1 MIKVLPAHIATEML
15 RKKRKDRLKAML
27 ESEINYDNNNNN
39 NNTKKSPRKSKSP
52 DKETGGLLAS
62 QNNRKLSVSFLFN
75 KSESNLIDKKAS
87 QTLKPQESTGS
98 KTPFVDKQTRPKATG
113 FHDLH
118 IKSHSNVSILYAD
131 IVNFTPLA
139 DKFEPPELV
148 NILNKLFSEFDQKA
162 DVSLDILI
170 KIWICFV
177 RLKFTAE

>member
-27 ESEINYDNNNNN
+27 ETEISYENNS
-39 NNTKKSPRKSKSP
+39 KKNP
-52 DKETGGLLAS
+52 GLLAS
-62 QNNRKLSVSFLFN
+62 QNNRKLSVNFLFN
-75 KSESNLIDKKAS
+75 KSESNLVDKKAS
-87 QTLKPQESTGS
+87 QTLKSHETAT
-98 KTPFVDKQTRPKATG
+98 KPFVDKQSRPKATG

-162 DVSLDILI
+162 DVTLFKLI
-170 KIWICFV
+170 
-177 RLKFTAE
+177 

>member
-27 ESEINYDNNNNN
+27 DTEISYDND
-39 NNTKKSPRKSKSP
+39 KKDTRLNKSNPKAADSLNRKVS
-52 DKETGGLLAS
+52 TVNFLAS
-62 QNNRKLSVSFLFN
+62 N
-75 KSESNLIDKKAS
+75 KSETNLESAATLSKSAKQDSSNKLFNDK
-87 QTLKPQESTGS
+87 PN
-98 KTPFVDKQTRPKATG
+98 RPKSSG
-113 FHDLH
+113 FHDLN

-162 DVSLDILI
+162 DVNSIFFNFKSLQ
-170 KIWICFV
+170 
-177 RLKFTAE
+177 

>member
-15 RKKRKDRLKAML
+15 RKKRKDRIKAML
-27 ESEINYDNNNNN
+27 ESELNFENNKNNNNN
-39 NNTKKSPRKSKSP
+39 KSRFNSKNINNDRTVNFKTKTESVITPTKQQHHNDSSKSP
-52 DKETGGLLAS
+52 SSSNKLYK
-62 QNNRKLSVSFLFN
+62 QN
-75 KSESNLIDKKAS
+75 
-87 QTLKPQESTGS
+87 
-98 KTPFVDKQTRPKATG
+98 RPKSSG

-162 DVSLDILI
+162 DVKITEIFLI
-170 KIWICFV
+170 
-177 RLKFTAE
+177 